1 MGQIS
6 LSGALQAGPPTAGEG
21 VFPGAL
27 LNVALALSTSPK
39 QFGVA
44 TGVLTRQLA
53 SPSSFVT
60 LDGVGAA
67 ATVTHGDTLYLK
79 ASGAIDLRF
88 TLDDGSGG
96 SSVVVVTGR
105 FFLIE
110 FDTVKFLKLLEAKG
124 SATVEY
130 FVSGQS

>member
-1 MGQIS
+1 LGQIS
-6 LSGALQAGPPTAGEG
+6 LSGAFTAGPPTAGEG
-21 VFPGAL
+21 TFPGAL
-27 LNVALALSTSPK
+27 LNVPLSLTTTPK
-39 QFGVA
+39 QYGVA
-44 TGVLTRQLA
+44 TGVLTRLLA

-67 ATVTHGDTLYLK
+67 ATVTKGDTLYLK
-79 ASGAIDLRF
+79 SSGSIDLQL
-88 TLDDGSGG
+88 TLDDGVGG
-96 SSVVVVTGR
+96 STTAVVTGR
-105 FFLIE
+105 LFIIE